1 MKLSLLSLSL
11 ILTTSNGFATK
22 KPKSSL
28 SGGGGG
34 GGFGANS
41 KSKLVHTPDMSDSTQ
56 NLVQFLKNQ
65 NSKGLGN
72 VEIGYH
78 RKNGVRGL
86 FATKNFKKGQIICQ
100 IPSNCALA
108 LSDPSKNGE
117 DAPTLIHEGANFLS
131 MYLNDEQAKQ
141 MWDPYLNTLPAQGSN
156 HFDPTPDFF
165 TDDELDLLEFPRII
179 QQAKGRKEDIE
190 KLAKVKGLDKDDLQY
205 AVWLTASRKFSI
217 SIATKSVKEEKAIL
231 ENKSLRVMVPFIG
244 TYVLNDVCVG
254 YQLSLFIACQ
264 F

>member
-11 ILTTSNGFATK
+11 IFTTSNGFATK
-22 KPKSSL
+22 KPKSS
-28 SGGGGG
+28 SGGGG

-41 KSKLVHTPDMSDSTQ
+41 KSKLVHTPDISDSTQ
-56 NLVQFLKNQ
+56 DLVQFLKNQ
-65 NSKGLGN
+65 KSKGLDN

-100 IPSNCALA
+100 IPSNCVLA

-131 MYLNDEQAKQ
+131 MYLNDEKAKQ
-141 MWDPYLNTLPAQGSN
+141 MWAPYLNTLPVQGSN

-179 QQAKGRKEDIE
+179 QQAKGRKENIE
-190 KLAKVKGLDKDDLQY
+190 KLAKTKGVDKDDLQF

-217 SIATKSVKEEKAIL
+217 SISTESVKEKKAIL
-231 ENKSLRVMVPFIG
+231 ETKAEKKSLRVMVPFIG
-244 TYVLNDVCVG
+244 TYVLW
-254 YQLSLFIACQ
+254 YQISYVACQ